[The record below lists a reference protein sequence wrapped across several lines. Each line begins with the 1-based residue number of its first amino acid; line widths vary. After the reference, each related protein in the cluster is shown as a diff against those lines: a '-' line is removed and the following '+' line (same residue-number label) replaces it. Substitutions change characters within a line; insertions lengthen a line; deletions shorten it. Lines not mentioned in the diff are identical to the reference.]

1 MNICIESSL
10 LNHHQR
16 SGLLTYAEGLI
27 NSLYRADQ
35 NNHYTLAY
43 YSLSKNST
51 QMPGPGGKNF
61 RKAVLKIPD
70 RPFWGRQSLLDNLA
84 LPLFFKKNKT
94 RVFHRLSGYTMPNS
108 KDVFKV
114 LTVHDLRTL
123 TIGDTFR
130 KQNIE
135 HYRNTLNKSDVC
147 LAVSKSTKRD
157 MIQHF
162 RMDERKIKVTYLAAA
177 EHFRPATR
185 EKITQVMEK
194 YQIREPFLLSIGF
207 VPRKNIDGI
216 IRGFAGADVKKEH
229 LLVLNVDRDIDRYK
243 EIAKESGVL
252 DRIRFLPKLTDEE
265 VVVFYSACTAFL
277 FPSYYEGFG
286 LPILEAMQCGAPVI
300 TSNVSSCPEVA
311 GEAAILVDP
320 YKIGEISDAINQI
333 CHNRDLRS
341 SLIAKGF
348 ERAKLFSWS
357 KFAKEMNEIY
367 SLAKE
372 KR

>member
-1 MNICIESSL
+1 
-10 LNHHQR
+10 
-16 SGLLTYAEGLI
+16 
-27 NSLYRADQ
+27 
-35 NNHYTLAY
+35 
-43 YSLSKNST
+43 
-51 QMPGPGGKNF
+51 MPGPAGENF
-61 RKAVLKIPD
+61 AKVVLRVPD
-70 RPFWGRQSLLDNLA
+70 QAFGGRQSIIDKVLL
-84 LPLFFKKNKT
+84 PRFFRKHKINI
-94 RVFHRLSGYTMPNS
+94 FHRAVGYTMPTS

-135 HYRNTLNKSDVC
+135 HYRNTLERSDVC
-147 LAVSKSTKRD
+147 LAVSESTKRD
-157 MIQHF
+157 IIQHF
-162 RMDERKIKVTYLAAA
+162 QMDERKIRVTYLAAA

-194 YQIREPFLLSIGF
+194 YQIQEPFLLSIGF

-216 IRGFAGADVKKEH
+216 IRGFAGADVKKEY

-243 EIAKESGVL
+243 EIAKESRVL

-265 VVVFYSACTAFL
+265 IVVFYSACTAFL

-320 YKIGEISDAINQI
+320 YKVGEISDAINQI

-348 ERAKLFSWS
+348 ERAKLFSWN
-357 KFAKEMNEIY
+357 KFAKEMKEIY

-372 KR
+372 KG